1 LVRESSL
8 SQEGPALKKG
18 LVQVYTGDGKGKT
31 SAALGSVLRAAGAG
45 LRVYIVFFMKGDFVY
60 SENHS
65 LTWLPGVAMVKYGG
79 RGFVDPADIRLEDRE
94 QAGLAIEAARE
105 AMLSGRYDLV
115 VLDEVN
121 VAAAW
126 GLIPLN
132 EVIGMVKAKPEN
144 VEIILTGRYADPSL
158 IKLADLVTEMN
169 KIKHPFDEGTT
180 ARRGIE
186 Y

>member
-1 LVRESSL
+1 
-8 SQEGPALKKG
+8 
-18 LVQVYTGDGKGKT
+18 
-31 SAALGSVLRAAGAG
+31 
-45 LRVYIVFFMKGDFVY
+45 MKGDFVY

-79 RGFVDPADIRLEDRE
+79 RGFVDPADIRPEDRE
-94 QAGLAIEAARE
+94 QAGLALKSARE
-105 AMLSGRYDLV
+105 AMLSSRFDLV

-126 GLIPLN
+126 NLVPLD
-132 EVIGMVKAKPEN
+132 EVIGLVKAKPDS
-144 VEIILTGRYADPSL
+144 VELILTGRYADPSL
-158 IKLADLVTEMN
+158 IELADLVTEMN